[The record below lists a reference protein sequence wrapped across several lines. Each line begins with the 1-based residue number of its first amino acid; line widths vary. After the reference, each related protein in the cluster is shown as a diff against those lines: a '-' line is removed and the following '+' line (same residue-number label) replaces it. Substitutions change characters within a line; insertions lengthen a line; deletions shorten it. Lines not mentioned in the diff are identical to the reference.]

1 MKDLFLSPAWLGATL
16 GSVLLA
22 AAAAALSARRA
33 RGRREGLVAPALA
46 EKAGLLSRDRWTPLA
61 ASLGVVVVLG
71 TGLALARP
79 RWGLVTETVERRGA
93 DIAIVLDTS
102 ASMRAT
108 DVTPS
113 RFVLARQAA
122 LSLVERL
129 PGDRLA
135 LVGCEGEAQVL
146 VPLTLDSAAVALFLE
161 ALEPGI
167 GTLPGTSLAAGLNAA
182 AELMPPGTS
191 AGRQVVVLSD
201 GEDLEGGVDEAIA
214 KAKSEGIVVHAVFV
228 GADGRGAPVPEVD
241 LSGRPTGFKTEQG
254 SPVLSRPDPALLRRL
269 AAETGGSFSIVQ
281 PGRTDLDG
289 VSREVD
295 KAARRPLSE
304 TVGTNRHERFQI
316 PLGVA
321 VAALALLLVGPLGF
335 LFRRPGKASAALAAL
350 VALLSAGSG
359 AGLLAQGAPP
369 AGAAAPAVP
378 AAAQAAP
385 AAAPA
390 GAAPGGTAGP
400 HSAASPAPPAPSSLK
415 ERILASP
422 PFTTARGEAVAGK
435 KALEEKRVEEAVS
448 HFAREAAL
456 APKDP
461 SGAYNLGTA
470 LSKAGR
476 GEEALVELKKAK
488 GASRGD
494 LAADA
499 AFNSGNVLLEG
510 KQWEAAAAAYRDA
523 LRARPGEADAAWNY
537 ELALRRLE
545 QQKKQQQQQKQ
556 QGGPPPPPKK
566 DEFEKKAKMSRDK
579 AEQLLQAIARNDL
592 EEQRKKVAEQKK
604 QRRAGRDW

>member
-1 MKDLFLSPAWLGATL
+1 MRDLFLSPFWVGATL
-16 GSVLLA
+16 GSAILA
-22 AAAAALSARRA
+22 IVAAWFSARRA
-33 RGRREGLVAPALA
+33 RSRREGLVAPALA

-61 ASLGVVVVLG
+61 ATLAVIVVLG

-93 DIAIVLDTS
+93 DVAIVLDTS

-122 LSLVERL
+122 LSLVEKL

-167 GTLPGTSLAAGLNAA
+167 GTLPGTSLAAGLAAA

-201 GEDLEGGVDEAIA
+201 GEDLEGGVDDAIA
-214 KAKSEGIVVHAVFV
+214 KAKGEGIVVHAVFV
-228 GADGRGAPVPEVD
+228 GAEGRGAPVPEVD
-241 LSGRPTGFKTEQG
+241 LSGRPSGFKSEDG
-254 SPVLSRPDPALLRRL
+254 APVLSRPDPALLRRL
-269 AAETGGSFSIVQ
+269 AAETGGSYSVVQ

-289 VSREVD
+289 VAREVD

-304 TVGTNRHERFQI
+304 SVGTNRHERFQI
-316 PLGVA
+316 PLGIAVA
-321 VAALALLLVGPLGF
+321 VLALLLVGPLGF
-335 LFRRPGKASAALAAL
+335 LVRRPRDAGTALIAL
-350 VALLSAGSG
+350 VALALVGNPAPLLGQSG
-359 AGLLAQGAPP
+359 P
-369 AGAAAPAVP
+369 
-378 AAAQAAP
+378 P
-385 AAAPA
+385 AAAP
-390 GAAPGGTAGP
+390 GPGP
-400 HSAASPAPPAPSSLK
+400 ASPSPSTPATPPAPSTLK
-415 ERILASP
+415 ERILSRP
-422 PFTTARGEAVAGK
+422 PFTTARGEAIAGK
-435 KALEEKRVEEAVS
+435 KALEEKRVDEAVS
-448 HFAREAAL
+448 RFAREAAL

-470 LSKAGR
+470 LSAAGR
-476 GEEALVELKKAK
+476 GEEALAALKKAK

-499 AFNSGNVLLEG
+499 SFNSGNVLLSG
-510 KQWEAAAAAYRDA
+510 QQWEAAAAAYRDA

-537 ELALRRLE
+537 ELALRRLD
-545 QQKKQQQQQKQ
+545 QQKKQQQQQK
-556 QGGPPPPPKK
+556 GGTPPPPKK
-566 DEFEKKAKMSRDK
+566 DDFEKKAKMSRDK

>member
-1 MKDLFLSPAWLGATL
+1 MKDLFLSPFWVGATL
-16 GSVLLA
+16 GSAILA
-22 AAAAALSARRA
+22 IVAAWFSARRA
-33 RGRREGLVAPALA
+33 RSRREGLVAPALA

-61 ASLGVVVVLG
+61 ASLAVIVVLG

-93 DIAIVLDTS
+93 DVAIVLDTS

-122 LSLVERL
+122 LSLVEKL

-167 GTLPGTSLAAGLNAA
+167 GTLPGTSLAAGLAAA

-214 KAKSEGIVVHAVFV
+214 KAKAEGIVVHAVFV
-228 GADGRGAPVPEVD
+228 GAEGRGAPVPEVD
-241 LSGRPTGFKTEQG
+241 LSGRPAGFKSVDG
-254 SPVLSRPDPALLRRL
+254 APVLSRPDPGLLRRL
-269 AAETGGSFSIVQ
+269 AAETGGSFTVVQ

-289 VSREVD
+289 VAREVD

-304 TVGTNRHERFQI
+304 SVGTNRHERFQL
-316 PLGVA
+316 PLGLA
-321 VAALALLLVGPLGF
+321 VAALAVLLVGPLEF
-335 LFRRPGKASAALAAL
+335 LSRRPRNAA
-350 VALLSAGSG
+350 
-359 AGLLAQGAPP
+359 AGLVLLVGVVLVGTPVPLLGQAVPP
-369 AGAAAPAVP
+369 AGAP
-378 AAAQAAP
+378 
-385 AAAPA
+385 
-390 GAAPGGTAGP
+390 APGLAPDSPSPRPPT
-400 HSAASPAPPAPSSLK
+400 PAPPAPSSLK
-415 ERILASP
+415 ERILSRP
-422 PFTTARGEAVAGK
+422 PFTTARGEAIAGK
-435 KALEEKRVEEAVS
+435 KALEEKRVDEAIS
-448 HFAREAAL
+448 RFAREAAL

-461 SGAYNLGTA
+461 SGAYNVGTA
-470 LSKAGR
+470 LSMAGR
-476 GEEALVELKKAK
+476 GEEALAALKRAK

-499 AFNSGNVLLEG
+499 SFNSGNVLLSG

-556 QGGPPPPPKK
+556 QQQGGPPPPPKK
-566 DEFEKKAKMSRDK
+566 DDFEKKAKMSRDK
-579 AEQLLQAIARNDL
+579 AEQLLQAISRNDL
-592 EEQRKKVAEQKK
+592 EEQRKKVAEQKR

>member
-1 MKDLFLSPAWLGATL
+1 MKDLFLSPFWLGASL
-16 GSVLLA
+16 GSAILA
-22 AAAAALSARRA
+22 ISAAWFSARRA
-33 RGRREGLVAPALA
+33 RSRREGLVAPALA
-46 EKAGLLSRDRWTPLA
+46 EKAGLLSRDRWTGAA
-61 ASLGVVVVLG
+61 ASLAVIVVLG

-93 DIAIVLDTS
+93 DVAIVLDTS

-122 LSLVERL
+122 LSLVEKL

-167 GTLPGTSLAAGLNAA
+167 GTLPGTSLAAGLAAA

-214 KAKSEGIVVHAVFV
+214 KAKGEGIVVHAVFV
-228 GADGRGAPVPEVD
+228 GAEGRGAPVPEVD
-241 LSGRPTGFKTEQG
+241 LSGRSTGFKSEDG
-254 SPVLSRPDPALLRRL
+254 APVLSRPDPGLLRRL
-269 AAETGGSFSIVQ
+269 AAETGGSFSVVQ

-289 VSREVD
+289 VAREVD

-304 TVGTNRHERFQI
+304 SVGTNRHERFQI
-316 PLGVA
+316 PLGIA

-335 LFRRPGKASAALAAL
+335 LVRRPRKTAAAL
-350 VALLSAGSG
+350 VGIVALALVGTPVP
-359 AGLLAQGAPP
+359 LLGQTVPP
-369 AGAAAPAVP
+369 AGAAAPGLSSP
-378 AAAQAAP
+378 SP
-385 AAAPA
+385 STP
-390 GAAPGGTAGP
+390 
-400 HSAASPAPPAPSSLK
+400 PAPPAPASLK
-415 ERILASP
+415 ERILSRP
-422 PFTTARGEAVAGK
+422 PFTTARGEAIAGK
-435 KALEEKRVEEAVS
+435 KALEEKRVDEAVS
-448 HFAREAAL
+448 RFARETAL
-456 APKDP
+456 DPKDP

-476 GEEALVELKKAK
+476 GEEALAALRKAK

-537 ELALRRLE
+537 ELALRRLD

-556 QGGPPPPPKK
+556 QQQGGPPPPPKK
-566 DEFEKKAKMSRDK
+566 DDFEKKAKMSRDK

>member
-1 MKDLFLSPAWLGATL
+1 MKDFFLSPFWLGATL
-16 GSVLLA
+16 ASALLA
-22 AAAAALSARRA
+22 AAAAWFSARRA
-33 RGRREGLVAPALA
+33 RSRREGLVAPALA
-46 EKAGLLSRDRWTPLA
+46 ERVGLLSRDRWTPFA
-61 ASLGVVVVLG
+61 ASLAVIVVLG

-93 DIAIVLDTS
+93 DVAIVLDTS

-122 LSLVERL
+122 LSLVEKL

-167 GTLPGTSLAAGLNAA
+167 GTLPGTSLAAGLAAA

-214 KAKSEGIVVHAVFV
+214 KAKGEGIVVHAVFV
-228 GADGRGAPVPEVD
+228 GAEGRGAPVPEVD
-241 LSGRPTGFKTEQG
+241 LSGRPTGFKSEDG
-254 SPVLSRPDPALLRRL
+254 APVLSRPDPGLLRRL
-269 AAETGGSFSIVQ
+269 AAETGGSFSVVQ

-289 VSREVD
+289 VAREVD

-304 TVGTNRHERFQI
+304 SVGTNRHERFQV
-316 PLGVA
+316 PLGIA

-335 LFRRPGKASAALAAL
+335 LVRRPRKAAGAL
-350 VALLSAGSG
+350 VALVALGLAGPSARLFG
-359 AGLLAQGAPP
+359 QPVPP
-369 AGAAAPAVP
+369 AGATVP
-378 AAAQAAP
+378 
-385 AAAPA
+385 
-390 GAAPGGTAGP
+390 GP
-400 HSAASPAPPAPSSLK
+400 ASPASSTPATAPAPSSLK
-415 ERILASP
+415 ERVLSRP
-422 PFTTARGEAVAGK
+422 PFTTARGEAMAGK
-435 KALEEKRVEEAVS
+435 KALEEKRVDEAIS
-448 HFAREAAL
+448 RFAREAAL

-461 SGAYNLGTA
+461 SGSYNLGTA
-470 LSKAGR
+470 LSAAGR
-476 GEEALVELKKAK
+476 GEEALAALKKAK
-488 GASRGD
+488 GSSRGD

-499 AFNSGNVLLEG
+499 SFNSGNVLLSG

-523 LRARPGEADAAWNY
+523 LRAHPGEADAAWNY

-545 QQKKQQQQQKQ
+545 QQKQQQKQ
-556 QGGPPPPPKK
+556 QQKKQDGPPPPKK
-566 DEFEKKAKMSRDK
+566 DDFEKKAKMSRDK

>member
-1 MKDLFLSPAWLGATL
+1 MKDLFLSSAWLGGTL
-16 GSVLLA
+16 AAVLLA
-22 AAAAALSARRA
+22 AAAAWLSARRV
-33 RGRREGLVAPALA
+33 RRRREGLVAPALA
-46 EKAGLLSRDRWTPLA
+46 EKAGLLSRDRWTSFAALLA
-61 ASLGVVVVLG
+61 VVATLG

-93 DIAIVLDTS
+93 DVVVLLDTS

-122 LSLVERL
+122 LSLAEKL

-146 VPLTLDSAAVALFLE
+146 VPLTLDTAAVALFLE

-167 GTLPGTSLAAGLNAA
+167 GALPGTSLSAGLAAA

-214 KAKSEGIVVHAVFV
+214 KAKSEGIVVHGVFV
-228 GADGRGAPVPEVD
+228 GVEGRGAPVPEVD
-241 LSGRPTGFKTEQG
+241 VAGRPSGFKTEEG
-254 SPVLSRPDPALLRRL
+254 APVLSRPDPGLLRRL
-269 AAETGGSFSIVQ
+269 AAETGGSFSVVA

-289 VSREVD
+289 VAREID
-295 KAARRPLSE
+295 KAARRPLSGS
-304 TVGTNRHERFQI
+304 VGTNRRERFQI
-316 PLGVA
+316 PLAVA
-321 VAALALLLVGPLGF
+321 VGALALLLIGPLGF
-335 LFRRPGKASAALAAL
+335 LRPRRARSVVAAAL
-350 VALLSAGSG
+350 LLLASVPSG
-359 AGLLAQGAPP
+359 RPLLAQVPP
-369 AGAAAPAVP
+369 
-378 AAAQAAP
+378 
-385 AAAPA
+385 AAPA
-390 GAAPGGTAGP
+390 GAGAPAVPVVAPT
-400 HSAASPAPPAPSSLK
+400 PASLK
-415 ERILASP
+415 ERVLSRP

-435 KALEEKRVEEAVS
+435 KALEEKRLDEAVAR
-448 HFAREAAL
+448 FAREAAL

-461 SGAYNLGTA
+461 AGSYNLGTA
-470 LSKAGR
+470 LALAGR
-476 GEEALVELKKAK
+476 GDEALAALKKAK

-494 LAADA
+494 VAADA
-499 AFNSGNVLLEG
+499 SHNAGTVLLSG
-510 KQWEAAAAAYRDA
+510 KQWEAAAAAFRDA
-523 LRARPGEADAAWNY
+523 LRARPGDADAAFNY

-545 QQKKQQQQQKQ
+545 QQKQQQRPQ
-556 QGGPPPPPKK
+556 QGDGPPPPPKK
-566 DEFEKKAKMSRDK
+566 DDFEKKAKMSRDK

-604 QRRAGRDW
+604 KRRSGRDW

>member
-16 GSVLLA
+16 GAVLLA
-22 AAAAALSARRA
+22 AAAAWFSARRS
-33 RGRREGLVAPALA
+33 RSRREGLVAPALA
-46 EKAGLLSRDRWTPLA
+46 ERAGLLSRDRWTPFSAALA
-61 ASLGVVVVLG
+61 VLVVLG

-122 LSLVERL
+122 LSLVEKL

-161 ALEPGI
+161 AVEPGI
-167 GTLPGTSLAAGLNAA
+167 GTLPGTSLAAGLAA
-182 AELMPPGTS
+182 SAELMPPGTS
-191 AGRQVVVLSD
+191 AGRQVVVVSD

-228 GADGRGAPVPEVD
+228 GAEGRGAPVPEVD
-241 LSGRPTGFKTEQG
+241 FSGRPTGFKTSEG

-289 VSREVD
+289 VAREVD

-304 TVGTNRHERFQI
+304 SVGTNRHERFQL

-335 LFRRPGKASAALAAL
+335 LARRPRKAATAL
-350 VALLSAGSG
+350 VAVAALLLAGTPE
-359 AGLLAQGAPP
+359 GLLAQSAPSAGAPGP
-369 AGAAAPAVP
+369 GLGP
-378 AAAQAAP
+378 AP
-385 AAAPA
+385 AAASP
-390 GAAPGGTAGP
+390 
-400 HSAASPAPPAPSSLK
+400 PAPPAPAAPASLK
-415 ERILASP
+415 ERILSRP
-422 PFTTARGEAVAGK
+422 PFTTAHGEAVAGK
-435 KALEEKRVEEAVS
+435 KALDEKRVEEAIS
-448 HFAREAAL
+448 RFAREETL

-476 GEEALVELKKAK
+476 AEEALAALKKAK

-499 AFNSGNVLLEG
+499 SFNSGNVLLSG

-523 LRARPGEADAAWNY
+523 LRARPGEPDAAWNY
-537 ELALRRLE
+537 ELALRRLD
-545 QQKKQQQQQKQ
+545 QQKKQQQQQNQ
-556 QGGPPPPPKK
+556 QQKGGPPPPPKK
-566 DEFEKKAKMSRDK
+566 DDFEKKAKMSRDK

>member
-1 MKDLFLSPAWLGATL
+1 MKDLFLSPFWLGATL
-16 GSVLLA
+16 GSALLA
-22 AAAAALSARRA
+22 AAAAWFSARQA
-33 RGRREGLVAPALA
+33 RSRREGLVAPALA
-46 EKAGLLSRDRWTPLA
+46 ERAGLLTRDRWTPLA
-61 ASLGVVVVLG
+61 AFLAVVVVLG

-93 DIAIVLDTS
+93 DVAIVLDTS

-122 LSLVERL
+122 LSLVEKL

-167 GTLPGTSLAAGLNAA
+167 GTLPGTSLAAGLAA
-182 AELMPPGTS
+182 ASELMPPGTS
-191 AGRQVVVLSD
+191 AGRQVVVVSD

-214 KAKSEGIVVHAVFV
+214 KAKGEGIVVHAVFV
-228 GADGRGAPVPEVD
+228 GAEGRGAPVPEVD
-241 LSGRPTGFKTEQG
+241 LSGRPTGFKSEDG
-254 SPVLSRPDPALLRRL
+254 APVLSRPDPGLLRRL
-269 AAETGGSFSIVQ
+269 AAETGGSFSVVQ

-289 VSREVD
+289 VAREVD

-316 PLGVA
+316 PLGIA

-335 LFRRPGKASAALAAL
+335 LVRRPRKAAAAL
-350 VALLSAGSG
+350 VALVAL
-359 AGLLAQGAPP
+359 GLVGTTVPLLGQTVPP
-369 AGAAAPAVP
+369 AGAAAP
-378 AAAQAAP
+378 
-385 AAAPA
+385 
-390 GAAPGGTAGP
+390 GP
-400 HSAASPAPPAPSSLK
+400 ASPSPPPPPTPPAPSSLK
-415 ERILASP
+415 ERILSRP
-422 PFTTARGEAVAGK
+422 PFTTARGEAIEGK
-435 KALEEKRVEEAVS
+435 KALEEKRVDEAIS
-448 HFAREAAL
+448 RFAREAAL

-461 SGAYNLGTA
+461 SGPYNLGTA
-470 LSKAGR
+470 LSAAGR
-476 GEEALVELKKAK
+476 GEEALAALKKAK

-499 AFNSGNVLLEG
+499 SFNSGNVLLSG

-537 ELALRRLE
+537 ELALRRLD
-545 QQKKQQQQQKQ
+545 QQKKQQQQQQKP
-556 QGGPPPPPKK
+556 QGGPPPPKK
-566 DEFEKKAKMSRDK
+566 DDFEKKAKMSRDK

>member
-1 MKDLFLSPAWLGATL
+1 MKDLFLFPVWLGATL

-22 AAAAALSARRA
+22 AAAAWFSARRS
-33 RGRREGLVAPALA
+33 RSRREGLVAPALA
-46 EKAGLLSRDRWTPLA
+46 EKAGLLSRDRWTPFS
-61 ASLGVVVVLG
+61 ASLAVIVVLG

-122 LSLVERL
+122 LSLVEKL

-161 ALEPGI
+161 AVEPGI
-167 GTLPGTSLAAGLNAA
+167 GTLPGTSLAAGLAA
-182 AELMPPGTS
+182 ASELMPAGTS
-191 AGRQVVVLSD
+191 AGRQVVVISD

-214 KAKSEGIVVHAVFV
+214 KAKSDGIVVHAVFV
-228 GADGRGAPVPEVD
+228 GAEGRGAPVPEVD
-241 LSGRPTGFKTEQG
+241 LSGRPTGFKTAEG
-254 SPVLSRPDPALLRRL
+254 APVLSRPDPALLRRL

-289 VSREVD
+289 VAREVD

-304 TVGTNRHERFQI
+304 SVGTNRHERFQL
-316 PLGVA
+316 PLGFA

-335 LFRRPGKASAALAAL
+335 LVRRPRKAATALVALAAL
-350 VALLSAGSG
+350 
-359 AGLLAQGAPP
+359 LLAGTPASVRAQSAPAAGAPGPGLAPPPSPSAPP
-369 AGAAAPAVP
+369 ATPAPA
-378 AAAQAAP
+378 
-385 AAAPA
+385 
-390 GAAPGGTAGP
+390 
-400 HSAASPAPPAPSSLK
+400 SLK
-415 ERILASP
+415 ERILSRP
-422 PFTTARGEAVAGK
+422 PFTTAHGEAVAGK
-435 KALEEKRVEEAVS
+435 KALDEKRMEEAIS
-448 HFAREAAL
+448 RFAREEAL
-456 APKDP
+456 SPKDP

-476 GEEALVELKKAK
+476 GEEALAALKKAK

-499 AFNSGNVLLEG
+499 SFNSGNVLLSG

-523 LRARPGEADAAWNY
+523 LRARPGEPDAAWNY
-537 ELALRRLE
+537 ELALRRLD
-545 QQKKQQQQQKQ
+545 QQKKQQQQQNQ
-556 QGGPPPPPKK
+556 QQKGGPPPPPKK

>member
-1 MKDLFLSPAWLGATL
+1 MKDLFLSPFWLGATL
-16 GSVLLA
+16 GSALLA
-22 AAAAALSARRA
+22 VAAAWFSARRA
-33 RGRREGLVAPALA
+33 RSRREGLVAPALA
-46 EKAGLLSRDRWTPLA
+46 EKAGLLSRDRWTPFAAFLA
-61 ASLGVVVVLG
+61 VVAVLG

-93 DIAIVLDTS
+93 DVAIVLDTS

-122 LSLVERL
+122 LSLVEKL

-167 GTLPGTSLAAGLNAA
+167 GTLPGTSLAAGLAAA

-214 KAKSEGIVVHAVFV
+214 KAKGEGIVVHAVFV
-228 GADGRGAPVPEVD
+228 GAEGRGAPVPEVD
-241 LSGRPTGFKTEQG
+241 LSGRPTGFKTEEG
-254 SPVLSRPDPALLRRL
+254 APVLSRPDPGLLRRL
-269 AAETGGSFSIVQ
+269 AAETGGSFSVVQ

-289 VSREVD
+289 VAREVD

-304 TVGTNRHERFQI
+304 TVGTNRHERFQL
-316 PLGVA
+316 PLGFA
-321 VAALALLLVGPLGF
+321 IAALALLLVGPLGF
-335 LFRRPGKASAALAAL
+335 LVRRPRKTAAGLVLL
-350 VALLSAGSG
+350 VALVLVGTPVP
-359 AGLLAQGAPP
+359 LLGQAVPP
-369 AGAAAPAVP
+369 AGAP
-378 AAAQAAP
+378 
-385 AAAPA
+385 
-390 GAAPGGTAGP
+390 APGLAP
-400 HSAASPAPPAPSSLK
+400 PSPPPPPAPPAPASLK
-415 ERILASP
+415 ERILSRP
-422 PFTTARGEAVAGK
+422 PFTTARGEAIAGK
-435 KALEEKRVEEAVS
+435 KALDEKRVEEAIS
-448 HFAREAAL
+448 RFAREEAL

-470 LSKAGR
+470 LSLAGR
-476 GEEALVELKKAK
+476 GEEALAALKKAK
-488 GASRGD
+488 GSSRGD

-499 AFNSGNVLLEG
+499 SFNSGNVLLSG

-537 ELALRRLE
+537 ELALRRLD
-545 QQKKQQQQQKQ
+545 QQKKQQQQQQKP
-556 QGGPPPPPKK
+556 QGGPPPPKK
-566 DEFEKKAKMSRDK
+566 DDFEKKAKMSREK

>member
-1 MKDLFLSPAWLGATL
+1 MKDLFLVPFWLGATL
-16 GSVLLA
+16 GAALLA
-22 AAAAALSARRA
+22 VVAAWLSARRN
-33 RGRREGLVAPALA
+33 RSRREGLVAPALA
-46 EKAGLLSRDRWTPLA
+46 EKAGLLARDRWTPFAAALA
-61 ASLGVVVVLG
+61 VVVVLG

-93 DIAIVLDTS
+93 DVAIVLDTS

-122 LSLVERL
+122 LSLVEKL

-167 GTLPGTSLAAGLNAA
+167 GTLPGTSLAAGLAAA

-201 GEDLEGGVDEAIA
+201 GEDLEGGVDDAIA
-214 KAKSEGIVVHAVFV
+214 KAKSEGIVVHTVFV
-228 GADGRGAPVPEVD
+228 GAEGRGAPVPEVD
-241 LSGRPTGFKTEQG
+241 VSGRPTGFKTQDG
-254 SPVLSRPDPALLRRL
+254 APVLSRPDPALLRHL
-269 AAETGGSFSIVQ
+269 AAETGGSFSIVH

-289 VSREVD
+289 VAREVD

-304 TVGTNRHERFQI
+304 TVGTNRHERFQL

-321 VAALALLLVGPLGF
+321 VAALALLLIGPLGF
-335 LFRRPGKASAALAAL
+335 LSPRARSIAAGFLSVALALA
-350 VALLSAGSG
+350 SG
-359 AGLLAQGAPP
+359 PLRAQGAPP
-369 AGAAAPAVP
+369 GVAAPAP
-378 AAAQAAP
+378 AAP
-385 AAAPA
+385 S
-390 GAAPGGTAGP
+390 
-400 HSAASPAPPAPSSLK
+400 SATPPVPPAPASLK
-415 ERILASP
+415 ERVLSRP
-422 PFTTARGEAVAGK
+422 PFTTARGEALAGK
-435 KALEEKRVEEAVS
+435 KALDEKRVEEAIDR
-448 HFAREAAL
+448 FAREAAL

-461 SGAYNLGTA
+461 AGAYNLGTA
-470 LSKAGR
+470 LSVAGR
-476 GEEALVELKKAK
+476 GEEALEALKKAK

-499 AFNSGNVLLEG
+499 SFNSGNVLLSDQ
-510 KQWEAAAAAYRDA
+510 QWEAAAAAYRDA

-545 QQKKQQQQQKQ
+545 LQKKQQQQQKQ
-556 QGGPPPPPKK
+556 GGQPPPKK
-566 DEFEKKAKMSRDK
+566 DDFEKKAKMSRDK

>member
-1 MKDLFLSPAWLGATL
+1 MKDLFLSPFWVGATL
-16 GSVLLA
+16 GSAILA
-22 AAAAALSARRA
+22 IVAAWFSARWA
-33 RGRREGLVAPALA
+33 RSRREGLVAPALA

-61 ASLGVVVVLG
+61 ASLAVIVVLG

-93 DIAIVLDTS
+93 DVAIVLDTS

-122 LSLVERL
+122 LSLVEKL

-167 GTLPGTSLAAGLNAA
+167 GTLPGTSLAAGLAA
-182 AELMPPGTS
+182 ATELMPPGTS

-214 KAKSEGIVVHAVFV
+214 KAKGEGIVVHAVFV
-228 GADGRGAPVPEVD
+228 GAEGRGAPVPEVD
-241 LSGRPTGFKTEQG
+241 LSGRPSGFKSEDG
-254 SPVLSRPDPALLRRL
+254 APVLSRPDPGLLRRL
-269 AAETGGSFSIVQ
+269 AAETGGSFSVVH

-289 VSREVD
+289 VAREID

-304 TVGTNRHERFQI
+304 SVGTNRHERYQL
-316 PLGVA
+316 PLGIA

-335 LFRRPGKASAALAAL
+335 LVRRPRR
-350 VALLSAGSG
+350 
-359 AGLLAQGAPP
+359 
-369 AGAAAPAVP
+369 GAAALFALFALGLVGTSVP
-378 AAAQAAP
+378 LLGQTV
-385 AAAPA
+385 APA
-390 GAAPGGTAGP
+390 GAPAPGLASS
-400 HSAASPAPPAPSSLK
+400 SAPPPAAPPAPASLK
-415 ERILASP
+415 ERILSRP
-422 PFTTARGEAVAGK
+422 PFTTARSEALAGK
-435 KALEEKRVEEAVS
+435 KALEEKRVDEAIS
-448 HFAREAAL
+448 RFARESAL
-456 APKDP
+456 SPKDP

-470 LSKAGR
+470 LSMAGR
-476 GEEALVELKKAK
+476 GEEALAALKKAK

-494 LAADA
+494 LTADA
-499 AFNSGNVLLEG
+499 SFNSGNVLLSG

-537 ELALRRLE
+537 ELALRRLD

-556 QGGPPPPPKK
+556 QQQGGPPPPPKK
-566 DEFEKKAKMSRDK
+566 DDFEKKAKMSRDK

>member
-1 MKDLFLSPAWLGATL
+1 MKDLFLSIGAAWF
-16 GSVLLA
+16 
-22 AAAAALSARRA
+22 SARRA
-33 RGRREGLVAPALA
+33 RSRREGLVSPALA
-46 EKAGLLSRDRWTPLA
+46 EKAGLLSRDRWTGFA
-61 ASLGVVVVLG
+61 ALLSVVVVLG

-93 DIAIVLDTS
+93 DVAIVLDTS

-122 LSLVERL
+122 LSLVEKL

-167 GTLPGTSLAAGLNAA
+167 GTLPGTSLAAGLAAA

-214 KAKSEGIVVHAVFV
+214 KAKGEGIVVHAVFV
-228 GADGRGAPVPEVD
+228 GAEGRGAPVPEVD
-241 LSGRPTGFKTEQG
+241 LSGRPSGFKSEDG
-254 SPVLSRPDPALLRRL
+254 APVLSRPDPGLLRRL
-269 AAETGGSFSIVQ
+269 AAETGGSFSVVQ

-289 VSREVD
+289 VAREVD

-304 TVGTNRHERFQI
+304 SVGTNRHERFQV
-316 PLGVA
+316 PLGIA
-321 VAALALLLVGPLGF
+321 VAALSLLLVGPLGF
-335 LFRRPGKASAALAAL
+335 LFRRPRTPAAVLVGL
-350 VALLSAGSG
+350 VALGLAGTSVP
-359 AGLLAQGAPP
+359 LLGQTVPP
-369 AGAAAPAVP
+369 AGAPAPGPAAPSSP
-378 AAAQAAP
+378 TP
-385 AAAPA
+385 
-390 GAAPGGTAGP
+390 
-400 HSAASPAPPAPSSLK
+400 PAPPAPSSLK
-415 ERILASP
+415 ERILSRP
-422 PFTTARGEAVAGK
+422 PFTTARGEAIEGK
-435 KALEEKRVEEAVS
+435 KALEEKRVDEAIS
-448 HFAREAAL
+448 RFAREAAL
-456 APKDP
+456 DPKDP

-470 LSKAGR
+470 LSAAGR
-476 GEEALVELKKAK
+476 SEEALAALKKAK
-488 GASRGD
+488 GTSRGD

-499 AFNSGNVLLEG
+499 SFNSGNVLLSG

-537 ELALRRLE
+537 ELALRRLD

-556 QGGPPPPPKK
+556 QQQGGPPPPPKK
-566 DEFEKKAKMSRDK
+566 DDFEKKAKMSRDK

>member
-1 MKDLFLSPAWLGATL
+1 MKDLFLSPFWLGATL
-16 GSVLLA
+16 GSALLA
-22 AAAAALSARRA
+22 AAAAWYSARRA
-33 RGRREGLVAPALA
+33 RSRREGLVAPALA
-46 EKAGLLSRDRWTPLA
+46 EKAGLLARDRWTPLA
-61 ASLGVVVVLG
+61 AALAVLVVLG

-93 DIAIVLDTS
+93 DVAIVLDTS

-122 LSLVERL
+122 LSLVEKL

-167 GTLPGTSLAAGLNAA
+167 GTLPGTSLAAGLAAA

-201 GEDLEGGVDEAIA
+201 GEDLEGGVDDAIA
-214 KAKSEGIVVHAVFV
+214 KAKAEGIVVHAVFV
-228 GADGRGAPVPEVD
+228 GAEGRGAPVPEVD
-241 LSGRPTGFKTEQG
+241 LSGRPTGFKSEDG
-254 SPVLSRPDPALLRRL
+254 APVLSRPDPGLLRRL
-269 AAETGGSFSIVQ
+269 AAATGGSFSVVQ

-289 VSREVD
+289 VAREVD

-304 TVGTNRHERFQI
+304 TVGTNRHERFQL
-316 PLGVA
+316 PLGLA
-321 VAALALLLVGPLGF
+321 VAALAVLLVGPLGF
-335 LFRRPGKASAALAAL
+335 LVRRPRGAATILAFLAVLASLGLAGASAP
-350 VALLSAGSG
+350 
-359 AGLLAQGAPP
+359 LLAQGAPP
-369 AGAAAPAVP
+369 AGAPAPGNAPAAPVP
-378 AAAQAAP
+378 AAAP
-385 AAAPA
+385 E
-390 GAAPGGTAGP
+390 
-400 HSAASPAPPAPSSLK
+400 PPTLK
-415 ERILASP
+415 ERILSRP
-422 PFTTARGEAVAGK
+422 PFTTARGEAIAGR
-435 KALEEKRVEEAVS
+435 KALDEKRVEEAVT
-448 HFAREAAL
+448 HFTREAAL

-461 SGAYNLGTA
+461 AGPYNLGTA
-470 LSKAGR
+470 LSAAGR
-476 GEEALVELKKAK
+476 GDEALAALKKAK

-499 AFNSGNVLLEG
+499 SFNSGNILLSA
-510 KQWEAAAAAYRDA
+510 KQWDAAAASYRDA

-556 QGGPPPPPKK
+556 QQQGGPPPPPKK
-566 DEFEKKAKMSRDK
+566 DDFEKKAKMSRDK